1 LTITNGYLTL
11 AQFKEIVG
19 KTTVADDPVAERAI
33 EAASRAIDAMCE
45 RRFYKDTSATARVYR
60 LDSMAQVSVD
70 DFWTTTSLAVAT
82 DTGDDGTFETTW
94 ASSDYELWPRN
105 GIVSGIEGWPYRTI
119 RAVEGRTFPYG
130 ARTTVQVT
138 AQWGWAAVPTAV
150 VQACSLVANDYWKA
164 KDAPFGIA
172 GVEGDGIVA
181 RIRSNPQIRGL
192 LGPYIKSGTVRV

>member
-1 LTITNGYLTL
+1 VTLTNAYLTL
-11 AQFKEIVG
+11 PQFKEIIG
-19 KTTVADDPVAERAI
+19 KTTVTDDAPAERAI

-45 RRFYKDTSATARVYR
+45 RRFYKDTSATARVYDMSTYYE
-60 LDSMAQVSVD
+60 LAVD

-82 DTGDDGTFETTW
+82 DTGDDGTFETVW
-94 ASSDYELWPRN
+94 ASTDYELWPRN

-119 RAVEGRTFPYG
+119 RAVEGRTFPCG
-130 ARTTVQVT
+130 RRTTVQVT

-181 RIRSNPQIRGL
+181 RIRANPQVRGL